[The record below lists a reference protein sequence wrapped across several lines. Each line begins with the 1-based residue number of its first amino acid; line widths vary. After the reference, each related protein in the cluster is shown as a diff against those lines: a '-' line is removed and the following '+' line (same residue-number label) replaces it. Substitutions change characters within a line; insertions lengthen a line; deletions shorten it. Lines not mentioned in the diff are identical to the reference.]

1 MTEIDHKFLMK
12 IKLEPVS
19 RIDLDE
25 IRGLQPPDWTDI
37 VPYFRFYIESDFSYP
52 IKAVADGKIV
62 GIGVSVSFPN
72 TAWIAHIIVDPG
84 FRNRGIGDAIVEKLT
99 SAPELPTTETILLI
113 ATKLGEPVYLKK
125 GFRVVSE
132 YVFFKRETPPIVY
145 PLSEYISHF
154 DNTCKQQIFDMDKRA
169 SDEDRRRLLSAC
181 LDTSLL
187 YLEENK
193 LLGYFLPD
201 LGEGLIVADN
211 TRAGLELMKV
221 KYARADK
228 AVIPAENI
236 HGIDFLKEN
245 GFVETSRANRMVSGH
260 DLRWNPEM
268 LFSRI
273 GGNLG

>member
-1 MTEIDHKFLMK
+1 MMFKF
-12 IKLEPVS
+12 EPVS
-19 RIDLDE
+19 LIDLDE
-25 IRGLQPPDWTDI
+25 IRGLQPADWTDI

-52 IKAVADGKIV
+52 LKAVADGKIV

-84 FRNRGIGDAIVEKLT
+84 FRNRGIGAAIVEKLT
-99 SAPELPTTETILLI
+99 SAPELATKETILLI
-113 ATKLGEPVYLKK
+113 ATKLGESVYLKK

-132 YVFFKRETPPIVY
+132 YAFFKRVTPPKVY
-145 PLSEYISHF
+145 PLSKSISHF
-154 DNTCKQQIFDMDKRA
+154 DNTYQQQVYDLDKRV
-169 SDEDRRRLLSAC
+169 SGEDRRRLLSAY
-181 LDTSLL
+181 LDTCLL
-187 YLEENK
+187 FIEENK

-201 LGEGLIVADN
+201 LGEGLIVAGN
-211 TRAGLELMKV
+211 TRAGIELMKV
-221 KYARADK
+221 KYVLADK
-228 AVIPAENI
+228 AVLPAENN

-245 GFVETSRANRMVSGH
+245 GFVETSRANRMILGH